1 MRKITIILLSL
12 FFVLMACTNNIVDK
26 PKNLIAEDVMI
37 NIFYDLSIIEASKN
51 IADITI
57 KEPIQSND
65 YVLRKYKI
73 DSLQFAQSN
82 KFYAANPKKYRKM
95 FQSVIDKLTEKDA
108 ELTKKL
114 SQKK

>member
-1 MRKITIILLSL
+1 M
-12 FFVLMACTNNIVDK
+12 
-26 PKNLIAEDVMI
+26 
-37 NIFYDLSIIEASKN
+37 
-51 IADITI
+51 
-57 KEPIQSND
+57 
-65 YVLRKYKI
+65 LRKYKI